1 MRVTQSIIYDRFVYY
16 LEGLNEGI
24 SKSLARIASGKKI
37 LRPSDDPAATVTLMQ
52 MKSEVS
58 GLDEYKR
65 NIERTRSWMRIT
77 ETALKSMEDLL
88 KRAEELAVEGG
99 SDNTTP
105 EARKALA
112 AEVGELLDRAKQIAN
127 AKFGNFYVFSGY
139 NVLTQPF
146 IDSDNLYHGDDGIIR
161 VNVGPGMTA
170 SMNIPG
176 SIFTNGVNIFQALE
190 DLRDALES
198 NDGDAARAQVD
209 LIRSGYENITSVHA
223 ELGSM
228 MRRLEISEKAISDRY
243 EDLINIL
250 DKMESTDIAKETTTL
265 YSYQTSY
272 RATLAGVSKVMQ
284 TNLFDYL
291 G

>member
-139 NVLTQPF
+139 NVLAQPF
-146 IDSDNLYHGDDGIIR
+146 IDSDNLYHVDDGIIR